1 MTRKDKEKEIPRILI
16 RERLKEIEEEIQRQN
31 KI

>member
-16 RERLKEIEEEIQRQN
+16 RERLKEIEEEI
-31 KI
+31 